1 MPMRTTDEEV
11 IYSRDVGGHN
21 IMKIFTERVYY
32 QKNRKDVE
40 ETHEAQKISCL
51 LLKAQ
56 KRPWNGIGG
65 QWNGIGGQWNGI
77 GGQWNGIGDNGTSL
91 VDY

>member
-1 MPMRTTDEEV
+1 MPMHTTDEEV

-40 ETHEAQKISCL
+40 EAHEAQKISCFNCRR
-51 LLKAQ
+51 LKKGLGMVWVDYNKAY
-56 KRPWNGIGG
+56 
-65 QWNGIGGQWNGI
+65 
-77 GGQWNGIGDNGTSL
+77 DNGTSL
-91 VDY
+91 VDN